1 MTDKDNSPKEA
12 LQTKLFSMGQDT
24 EKAIEAHYTAIGKIV
39 YSHTKELSL
48 EEVYGRDTNA
58 IKQLAA
64 ERELI
69 RWFEGQKNGL
79 SMASNEDRQ
88 MIPDKDKLEKHAKL
102 GKQLANWVHNSG
114 YTKEEFDELKTL
126 ADKILKEM
134 E

>member
-79 SMASNEDRQ
+79 SMASNEVRQ
-88 MIPDKDKLEKHAKL
+88 MIPDKDKLENTQSSENNLPIGSIIADTQRKSL
-102 GKQLANWVHNSG
+102 TN
-114 YTKEEFDELKTL
+114 LKPL
-126 ADKILKEM
+126 QIKY
-134 E
+134 